1 MEAIVM
7 SVIVVT
13 LAFGA
18 LAYAALRWG
27 ADSRDQSTRVSI

>member
-1 MEAIVM
+1 MVAIFF
-7 SVIVVT
+7 SLIVVT

-18 LAYAALRWG
+18 LALAATRWG